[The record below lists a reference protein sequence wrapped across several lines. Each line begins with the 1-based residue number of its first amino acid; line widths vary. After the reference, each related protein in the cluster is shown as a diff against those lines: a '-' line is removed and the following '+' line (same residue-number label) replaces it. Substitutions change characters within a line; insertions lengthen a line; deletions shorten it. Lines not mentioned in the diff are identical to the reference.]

1 MQLSYLPPV
10 KPKRKRPRPA
20 GKRYQSARVTQP
32 TLPYAGPESL
42 RLERKL
48 RAMRLD
54 DVLTFGRWRLEYLYQ
69 VRGDRH
75 YRLYYDNHLRF
86 VQNIPDWVQI
96 GTVQRDLAVVLYW
109 RGWEAEQVQH
119 VEFGTR
125 CGLVSYNAKLRKP
138 HLLPDYPT
146 HADQRHYA
154 KLVTELKAPKAAGGH
169 RRFQYGL
176 RFRPRRG
183 SAVAQYLAR

>member
-1 MQLSYLPPV
+1 MQLSYLPAI
-10 KPKRKRPRPA
+10 KPKRKRKPQRA
-20 GKRYQSARVTQP
+20 KGYQSARVTQP
-32 TLPYAGPESL
+32 TLPYAGLECV

-48 RAMRLD
+48 REMAVD
-54 DVLTFGRWRLEYLYQ
+54 DVLIFGKWRLEYLYQ

-75 YRLYYDNHLRF
+75 YRLYCGQDLRF
-86 VQNIPDWVQI
+86 VQNIPDWMPI
-96 GTVQRDLAVVLYW
+96 RTVQKDVATVLFW
-109 RGWEAEQVQH
+109 RGWDVDG
-119 VEFGTR
+119 VEVIPFGTR
-125 CGLVSYNAKLRKP
+125 CSLVSYQQKLRRP

-146 HADQRHYA
+146 HKDKQRYE
-154 KLVTELKAPKAAGGH
+154 KLVESLKAPKSPGDG